1 MVRYYPSLYMIMPD
15 YRLKSLLRNRR
26 LTNTISRCIIC
37 GQFFDSKKELR
48 EHKDKSHRITNA
60 KLAQKSHTHGENN
73 IVDDNGKW

>member
-1 MVRYYPSLYMIMPD
+1 MIMPD

-37 GQFFDSKKELR
+37 GQFFDSKKELKR
-48 EHKDKSHRITNA
+48 HKDKSHRITNA
-60 KLAQKSHTHGENN
+60 KLAQKSNTHGENN